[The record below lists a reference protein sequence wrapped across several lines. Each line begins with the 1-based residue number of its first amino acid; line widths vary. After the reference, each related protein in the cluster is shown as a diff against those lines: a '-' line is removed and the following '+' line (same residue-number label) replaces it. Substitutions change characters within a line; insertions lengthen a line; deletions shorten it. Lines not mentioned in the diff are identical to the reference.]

1 MLSKFSVKK
10 PYTVV
15 VGVILVLILG
25 FVSFTKMTTDL
36 LPSINLPYAIVLT
49 TYPGAS
55 PSEVEE
61 TVTKPIEEAMA
72 TVSNIEN
79 MQSVSRENL
88 SLVILQFEQ
97 STSMDS
103 VSLEM
108 RENLD
113 QIRSYWDDTVSSPVI
128 MKLNPEMMPVMVAAV
143 EKDGLDS
150 VAISDL
156 TNRELLSDLE
166 SLEGVA
172 SVSASGTV
180 EESIQVL
187 IRQDKIDEVNDKV
200 RNAVSG
206 EFAEAQQKLD
216 DARAEMEESEQK
228 MADAQAEID
237 SGRSRLEAG
246 KEQLLNQLP
255 QAQSQLNSAQ
265 SELLKNETDLKNSLT
280 MVNATLQVLEESLKE
295 GGLFDQAQAKIDEAA
310 EALAAEKTT
319 EQLQVQKVAL
329 QEGIEQLQEGI
340 ASIDEQLG
348 QLPDGDLKT
357 QLAAQ
362 KEELETQLAEAQE
375 ALTAVDGQIL
385 LLENSAQELEAQ
397 RQNLEDARAKLEA
410 QKAELLNT
418 KTMLESYQEQL
429 NAGKMTL
436 NGALAE
442 LNSQQISATIEMS
455 SAQAQLILGEAQLTQ
470 GKSQI
475 TAGREQLEDGQEEL
489 DEQKDK
495 ALKGADVTKTI
506 TADMVSQILAAQNFS
521 MPAGYVTEN
530 NAKYLI
536 RVGDKFQD
544 SDEMNDLVLFD
555 MGLDSLEP
563 IRLSDVADV
572 IKVDNSSEVYA
583 SVNGQPGV
591 LLTMQKQTGYATSE
605 VSDRILDYFE
615 NKQKTDDGLHFTVLM
630 DQGIYIDM
638 VVDSVLQNLL
648 YGAVLAI
655 IILYL
660 FLRDVRPT
668 AIVACSIPISVLT
681 AIVLMY
687 FSGITLNIISLSG
700 LALGVGMLVDNS
712 IVVIENIYRLRGLGY
727 SRKKA
732 AVAGAKQ
739 VAGAIMASTLT
750 TVCVFLPIVFT
761 EGITRQLFVDMGLT
775 IAYSLLASLFVAL
788 TLVPMMSAGML
799 KKVKEQKQPLFNRL
813 LNAYGNLMKKVLHLK
828 PLVLSGVL
836 LLLGVSA
843 WLCISRGL
851 IYIPEME
858 STQASINITMPDGA
872 TLQETG
878 EMADE
883 IMERLQELPDVES
896 TGAMAGSGSG
906 MALLGMGGGSGAET
920 ATMYLTLR
928 EDMELSNDELADEIM
943 ARTEDLNCEVEVSA
957 SSMDMS
963 ALGGSG
969 IAVEIKGKDLDK
981 LQAAASDVARLVE
994 RVPGTEE
1001 VSDGQ
1006 EETAQEERM
1015 VVKKEKAS
1023 EYNLTVA
1030 QVFQQ
1035 ISAKLAEAKAAT
1047 SITTDTK
1054 DYDVD
1059 VIDENTKTY
1068 TRSDVKKFHLTYTDK
1083 DGEEQEVAVTKVVD
1097 FVDAQGMTAISRDG
1111 QSRYINV
1118 SASIA
1123 DGYNVTKVAADVEK
1137 ELKAYELP
1145 EGYTMEMAG
1154 EDETI
1159 RESMTE
1165 LMKMLLLAVAFIYLI
1180 MVAQF
1185 QSLLSPFIVMF
1196 TIPLAFT
1203 GGFLGLLLT
1212 GQDLSIIAV
1221 IGFVMLSGIIVNNG
1235 IVLVD
1240 YINQL
1245 RGVGTEKKAAII
1257 EAGKTRMRPIMM
1269 TALTTILGLITMA
1282 MGVGTGSDMMQGMA
1296 VVVIGGLLYG
1306 TLLTLFVVPCI
1317 YDALNRKEYRS
1328 EAEEEL
1334 DEI

>member
-15 VGVILVLILG
+15 VGVVLILILG

-36 LPSINLPYAIVLT
+36 LPNINLPYAIVLT

-88 SLVILQFEQ
+88 SLVILQFAQ

-113 QIRSYWDDTVSSPVI
+113 QIGSYWDDTVGSPII

-156 TNRELLSDLE
+156 TNQQILSDLE

-172 SVSASGTV
+172 SVSTSGTV
-180 EESIQVL
+180 EESIQVV
-187 IRQDKIDEVNDKV
+187 IRQEKIDEVNDRVK
-200 RNAVSG
+200 NAVSG

-216 DARAEMEESEQK
+216 DARTELEESERK
-228 MADAQAEID
+228 MSDAQAEID
-237 SGRSRLEAG
+237 SGRSQLEAG
-246 KEQLLNQLP
+246 KEELLSQLP

-265 SELLKNETDLKNSLT
+265 SELLKNETDLENGLT
-280 MVNATLQVLEESLKE
+280 MVNTTLQVLEESLKE
-295 GGLFDQAQAKIDEAA
+295 GGLFDQAQDRIDEAA
-310 EALAAEKTT
+310 AALAAEEMTG
-319 EQLQVQKVAL
+319 QLQAQKTAL
-329 QEGIEQLQEGI
+329 QEGIEQLQGGI
-340 ASIDEQLG
+340 ASIDEQLEV
-348 QLPDGDLKT
+348 LPDGDLKT
-357 QLAAQ
+357 AQ
-362 KEELETQLAEAQE
+362 REELETQLVQAQE
-375 ALTAVDGQIL
+375 ALNAVDGQIL
-385 LLENSAQELEAQ
+385 LLESSAKELETQ
-397 RQNLEDARAKLEA
+397 RQNLADARAKLES
-410 QKAELLNT
+410 QKAELLDT
-418 KTMLESYQEQL
+418 KTLLESYQEQL
-429 NAGKMTL
+429 NTGKLTL
-436 NGALAE
+436 DGALAE

-455 SAQAQLILGEAQLTQ
+455 SAQAQMILGEAQLEQ
-470 GKSQI
+470 GKTQI
-475 TAGREQLEDGQEEL
+475 TAGKEQLEDGQEEL
-489 DEQKDK
+489 DEQKSK
-495 ALKGADVTKTI
+495 ALKSADIAKTI

-521 MPAGYVTEN
+521 MPAGYVTED
-530 NAKYLI
+530 NAKYLV

-544 SDEMNDLVLFD
+544 ADEMRDLVLFD
-555 MGLDSLEP
+555 MGIADLEP
-563 IRLSDVADV
+563 VRLSDVADV

-615 NKQKTDDGLHFTVLM
+615 GAQEADSGLHFTVLM

-638 VVDSVLQNLL
+638 VVASVLQNLM
-648 YGAVLAI
+648 YGAILAI
-655 IILYL
+655 IVLYL

-668 AIVACSIPISVLT
+668 SIVACSIPISVLT
-681 AIVLMY
+681 AVILMY

-712 IVVIENIYRLRGLGY
+712 IVVIENIYRLRSLGY
-727 SRKKA
+727 TRKKA
-732 AVAGAKQ
+732 AVAGARQ

-750 TVCVFLPIVFT
+750 TICVFLPIVFT

-775 IAYSLLASLFVAL
+775 IAYSLLASLFIAL

-799 KKVKEQKQPLFNRL
+799 KNVKEQRQPMFDRL
-813 LNAYGNLMKKVLHLK
+813 LSAYGNVMKKVLRIK
-828 PLVLSGVL
+828 PAVL
-836 LLLGVSA
+836 LGALALLGVSA

-851 IYIPEME
+851 VYMPEME
-858 STQASINITMPDGA
+858 STQVNINITMPEGA
-872 TLQETG
+872 TLDETG
-878 EMADE
+878 KMSDE
-883 IMERLQELPDVES
+883 IMERLSGLPDVES
-896 TGAMAGSGSG
+896 IGAMAGSDSG
-906 MALLGMGGGSGAET
+906 MALLGMGSGSDTET
-920 ATMYLTLR
+920 ATMYLTLK
-928 EDMELSNDELADEIM
+928 EDMELSNDELAEEILS
-943 ARTEDLNCEVEVSA
+943 RTEDLNCEVEVSA

-969 IAVEIKGKDLDK
+969 ISVEIKGKDLDK
-981 LQAAASDVARLVE
+981 LQAVASDVAELVE
-994 RVPGTEE
+994 KVPGTTE

-1006 EETAQEERM
+1006 EESAEEERI
-1015 VVKKEKAS
+1015 VVNKEKAS

-1035 ISAKLAEAKAAT
+1035 ISAKLAESKSAT
-1047 SITTDTK
+1047 SIATDIK

-1068 TRSDVKKFHLTYTDK
+1068 TRSDVKKFSLTYTDK

-1097 FVDAQGMTAISRDG
+1097 FVNAKGMTAISRDA
-1111 QSRYINV
+1111 QSRYISV

-1123 DGYNVTKVAADVEK
+1123 DGYNVTKVAAAVDK
-1137 ELKAYELP
+1137 ELKSYDAP
-1145 EGYTMEMAG
+1145 EGYTIEMAG

-1212 GQDLSIIAV
+1212 GQDLSIIAM
-1221 IGFVMLSGIIVNNG
+1221 IGFIMLSGIIVNNG

-1245 RGVGTEKKAAII
+1245 RREGTEKKEAII

-1269 TALTTILGLITMA
+1269 TALTTILGLATMA
-1282 MGVGTGSDMMQGMA
+1282 VGVGTGSDMMQGMA

-1317 YDALNRKEYRS
+1317 YDALNRKKYWS
-1328 EAEEEL
+1328 EGEEEL